1 MDGEDEEES
10 CVEDSDYPYDDDE
23 SELESMISYNKV
35 QEDII
40 TQLESK
46 IKKLI
51 NTVSMFQNKHDTLVK

>member
-1 MDGEDEEES
+1 
-10 CVEDSDYPYDDDE
+10 
-23 SELESMISYNKV
+23 MISYNKV

-51 NTVSMFQNKHDTLVK
+51 NTVGMFQNKHDALLKEVSDDK